1 MKKKGKTLMNYCDT
15 VSKGFIFGC
24 TWWDEASFLKSR
36 TLASGLVAEE
46 VWGTRKTV
54 SHESLIK
61 RTWVQ
66 IPTQIFAK
74 NICFSQSQARFLLSG
89 AALQQF
95 SSSSSAV
102 GILDPYFIILGTLSS
117 KLLSTQFKNG
127 VERSDPS
134 RSTLGRPPNEFR
146 KNVPPLKDAETS
158 SDVKIGT

>member
-24 TWWDEASFLKSR
+24 TWSDEASFLKSR

-54 SHESLIK
+54 SPESLIK

-66 IPTQIFAK
+66 IPAQINFFVK
-74 NICFSQSQARFLLSG
+74 KKYFSQSQARFLLSG

-95 SSSSSAV
+95 
-102 GILDPYFIILGTLSS
+102 
-117 KLLSTQFKNG
+117 
-127 VERSDPS
+127 
-134 RSTLGRPPNEFR
+134 
-146 KNVPPLKDAETS
+146 
-158 SDVKIGT
+158 